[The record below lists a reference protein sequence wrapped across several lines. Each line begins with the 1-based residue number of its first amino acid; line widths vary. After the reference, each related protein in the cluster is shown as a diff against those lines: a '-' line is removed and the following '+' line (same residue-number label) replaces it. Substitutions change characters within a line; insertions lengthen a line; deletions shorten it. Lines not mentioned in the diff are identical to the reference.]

1 MQGHKYVPALGLRW
15 LTPLYD
21 ALVDGPMS
29 AARMRQAV
37 FAQLGD
43 LSGRAVLDV
52 GCGTGTL
59 AMMIQQAN
67 PAAHVAG
74 LDGDRQILQI
84 AHTKAR
90 RSRLTTEF
98 TEAMSDTMPFGD
110 ASFDFVLTTL
120 MLHHLTKDGKQGTA
134 VEMYRVLR
142 PGGTLL
148 GLDFAEPRG
157 PMGRGLRPL
166 TRRFERVAE
175 NLDGL
180 LPALFERAG
189 FRGYVELRRFI
200 LGSVALFRASKPQLP
215 APDSGPTWP
224 AGAAPN

>member
-1 MQGHKYVPALGLRW
+1 MQGHKYVPALGFRR

-29 AARMRQAV
+29 ATRMRQAV
-37 FAQLGD
+37 LGRLGD
-43 LSGRAVLDV
+43 PSGQSILDV

-59 AMMIQQAN
+59 AMMVQRAY
-67 PAAHVAG
+67 PAVRVAG
-74 LDGDRQILQI
+74 LDGDPQILQI
-84 AHTKAR
+84 AHAKAR
-90 RSRLTTEF
+90 RNGLITELTG
-98 TEAMSDTMPFGD
+98 ARSDSMPFAD

-134 VEMYRVLR
+134 TEMYRVLR

-157 PMGRGLRPL
+157 PIGRGLRPL

-180 LPALFERAG
+180 LPVLFERAG
-189 FRGYVELRRFI
+189 FRGYVELGRFI
-200 LGSVALFRASKPQLP
+200 LGSIALFRASKPQLT
-215 APDSGPTWP
+215 APGAGPT
-224 AGAAPN
+224 